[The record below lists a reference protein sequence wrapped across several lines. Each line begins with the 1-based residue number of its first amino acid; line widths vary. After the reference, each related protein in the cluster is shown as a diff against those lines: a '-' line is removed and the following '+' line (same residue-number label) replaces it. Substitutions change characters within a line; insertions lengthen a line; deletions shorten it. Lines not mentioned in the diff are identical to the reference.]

1 MSFPAHR
8 GILFLLLL
16 GYGFRSNRRWLDSAT
31 ENISNNSVTTK
42 IPEDNTVNSTI
53 LPSKM
58 ETHYYEMWN
67 HTTSTIDVP
76 KKYKNPFG
84 LATDDNPPPPTSL
97 EILHSVLHNNR
108 YKAEFEA
115 VDAYIDGKSTNIPSC
130 LLPNLKGTQ
139 ELAQSI
145 VQKRN
150 QRPSNNSSAAA
161 SPLILPEPILNVGFP
176 KAGSTTLNY
185 YFGCSKITAVH
196 GRVGEGIF
204 ERLKDGTR
212 SLLPGIDKRMRF
224 RKRPRAFSGM
234 QAFTQLD
241 WDRGKGHFPQISL
254 LDELHEQH
262 PNSTL
267 VIVFRPIPDWI
278 KSTTDYSGMKER
290 FAEFDMPGL
299 VLEATQRQ
307 RLEDYR
313 ANKIPQKDLIGLSDV
328 QMARWWCGHVLHIRE
343 YVKAYPGHAL
353 IELDLYDTEGSEEL
367 LQDLFRAD
375 SDPNGAETCFGH
387 RNKKQLSP
395 EQKARRKK
403 RRERKKQEKASA
415 AHNTSQT
422 HI

>member
-1 MSFPAHR
+1 
-8 GILFLLLL
+8 
-16 GYGFRSNRRWLDSAT
+16 
-31 ENISNNSVTTK
+31 
-42 IPEDNTVNSTI
+42 
-53 LPSKM
+53 
-58 ETHYYEMWN
+58 MWN

-97 EILHSVLHNNR
+97 EILHSILHNNR
-108 YKAEFEA
+108 YKTEFEA

-139 ELAQSI
+139 ELARSI
-145 VQKRN
+145 VQKRNN

-161 SPLILPEPILNVGFP
+161 SLILPEPILNVGFP

-185 YFGCSKITAVH
+185 YFQCSNITAVH

-204 ERLKDGTR
+204 DRLKNGT
-212 SLLPGIDKRMRF
+212 SPLLPGINKLMRF
-224 RKRPRAFSGM
+224 RKRRPREFSGM

-241 WDRGKGHFPQISL
+241 WDRGRGHFPQISL

-262 PNSTL
+262 PNSTM

-278 KSTTDYSGMKER
+278 KSTAHYKGMKER

-299 VLEATQRQ
+299 VLEASQRQ

-375 SDPNGAETCFGH
+375 SDPNVSQTCFGH
-387 RNKKQLSP
+387 RNRRQPSP
-395 EQKARRKK
+395 EQRARRKK